1 MLESLKNQVGRGSVA
16 FNKKQHEIQECK
28 ASIESQIEVCDE
40 YYRGPYIGFW
50 HDAGWATN
58 YENCS
63 EVTKRIRT
71 RDLITIL
78 IVYDDKHISEDIV
91 KYIKTLSDNL
101 SIFYSGVL
109 AIIAI
114 QTEDSLPVSSFSSKN
129 VEIVQYSASYSKSE
143 IWLSLIRK
151 ATTPYVLVGKSLHTF
166 VGQWANLE
174 RSIRLLGSK

>member
-1 MLESLKNQVGRGSVA
+1 MLKSLKYQVGRGSVA
-16 FNKKQHEIQECK
+16 FNKKQHEIEECK

-63 EVTKRIRT
+63 DVTKRIRM

-78 IVYDDKHISEDIV
+78 ILYDDKHISEDIIE
-91 KYIKTLSDNL
+91 YSNNLSDNL
-101 SIFYSGVL
+101 SILYSGVS

-114 QTEDSLPVSSFSSKN
+114 QTEDSLPVSSFPSKN
-129 VEIVQYSASYSKSE
+129 VEIVQYSTSYSKSE
-143 IWLSLIRK
+143 IWISLIRNAK
-151 ATTPYVLVGKSLHTF
+151 TAYVLVGKSLLTF
-166 VGQWANLE
+166 VSQWANLE

>member
-1 MLESLKNQVGRGSVA
+1 MLENLKYQVGRGSVA
-16 FNKKQHEIQECK
+16 FNKKQHEIEECK
-28 ASIESQIEVCDE
+28 ASIESQIDVCDE

-50 HDAGWATN
+50 HDAAWATN

-63 EVTKRIRT
+63 DVTKRIRM

-78 IVYDDKHISEDIV
+78 ILYNDKHISEDIIE
-91 KYIKTLSDNL
+91 YSNNLSDNL
-101 SIFYSGVL
+101 SILYSGVS

-114 QTEDSLPVSSFSSKN
+114 QTEDSLPASSFPSKN

-143 IWLSLIRK
+143 IWISLIRTAK
-151 ATTPYVLVGKSLHTF
+151 TAYVLVGKSLHTF
-166 VGQWANLE
+166 VSQWANLE

>member
-1 MLESLKNQVGRGSVA
+1 MLESLKYQVGRGSVA
-16 FNKKQHEIQECK
+16 FNKKQHEIEECK

-63 EVTKRIRT
+63 DVTKRIRM

-78 IVYDDKHISEDIV
+78 ILYDNKRISQDIIE
-91 KYIKTLSDNL
+91 YGNNLSDNL
-101 SIFYSGVL
+101 SILYSGVS

-114 QTEDSLPVSSFSSKN
+114 QTEDSLPVSSFPSEN

-143 IWLSLIRK
+143 IWISLIRNAK
-151 ATTPYVLVGKSLHTF
+151 TAYVLVGKSLHAF
-166 VGQWANLE
+166 VGQWADLE

>member
-1 MLESLKNQVGRGSVA
+1 MLESLKYQVGRGSVA
-16 FNKKQHEIQECK
+16 FNKKQHEIEECK

-63 EVTKRIRT
+63 DVTKRIRM

-78 IVYDDKHISEDIV
+78 ILYDDLHISEDIIE
-91 KYIKTLSDNL
+91 YSNNLSDNL
-101 SIFYSGVL
+101 SILYSGVS

-114 QTEDSLPVSSFSSKN
+114 QTEDSLPVSSFPSKN
-129 VEIVQYSASYSKSE
+129 VEIVQYSTSYSKSE
-143 IWLSLIRK
+143 IWLSLIRNAK
-151 ATTPYVLVGKSLHTF
+151 TAYVLVGKSLDAF
-166 VGQWANLE
+166 VGQWADLE

>member
-1 MLESLKNQVGRGSVA
+1 MLESLKHQVSRGSVA
-16 FNKKQHEIQECK
+16 FDKKQHEMEECK

-40 YYRGPYIGFW
+40 YYRGPYNGFW

-63 EVTKRIRT
+63 EVTKRIRM

-78 IVYDDKHISEDIV
+78 ILYDDKRISEDIMEYS
-91 KYIKTLSDNL
+91 KNLSDNL

-114 QTEDSLPVSSFSSKN
+114 QTEDSLPVSSFPSEN
-129 VEIVQYSASYSKSE
+129 VEIVQYSSSYSKSE
-143 IWLSLIRK
+143 IWIRMIRK
-151 ATTPYVLVGKSLHTF
+151 AKTAYVFVGKSLHTF

-174 RSIRLLGSK
+174 RSVRLLGSK